1 MISTTFKYI
10 FLFLLVSSVAFS
22 QSVKLKGDKKFTNPQ
37 DAYRELLKI
46 EYFAFGGV
54 GFTGQISNGESAFS
68 MILSSPKAK
77 KYFALVLSKSNLPAK
92 LYALCGLRELDT
104 TLFLQKVK
112 YYSDTTVRV
121 STMRGCIRDDERF
134 IDIVQ
139 EIRTGFYD
147 LFIHRKHAPSPGA
160 PRYR

>member
-1 MISTTFKYI
+1 MIYTAFKYI
-10 FLFLLVSSVAFS
+10 FLFLLISSVALS
-22 QSVKLKGDKKFTNPQ
+22 QSIKLKGDNKLTKPQ
-37 DAYRELLKI
+37 NAYTELLTI

-54 GFTGQISNGESAFS
+54 GFAGQISDGESAFRI
-68 MILSSPKAK
+68 ILSSPKAK
-77 KYFALVLSKSNLPAK
+77 KYFELVLSKSSMPAK

-147 LFIHRKHAPSPGA
+147 LLIHRKHAPSPSA
-160 PRYR
+160 PR

>member
-1 MISTTFKYI
+1 MVYTTFKYI
-10 FLFLLVSSVAFS
+10 LLALLISSVSLS
-22 QSVKLKGDKKFTNPQ
+22 QSIKLKGNRKLTNPQ
-37 DAYRELLKI
+37 DAYKELLKI

-54 GFTGQISNGESAFS
+54 GYAGQMSDGESAFR

-77 KYFALVLSKSNLPAK
+77 KYFELVLTKNNIPAK

-112 YYSDTTVRV
+112 DYSDTTVQV
-121 STMRGCIRDDERF
+121 STMRGCIGDEERF

-139 EIRTGFYD
+139 EVRTSYYD
-147 LFIHRKHAPSPGA
+147 LFIHRKHAP
-160 PRYR
+160 